1 MLVINE
7 QKEIPHRAL
16 EKTNKVLSPQ
26 SSAMIYSLKFLVHL
40 FLLLISGVK
49 TFSISLVFLSLMFI
63 FYFKKQ
69 LRISSSSFLKLR
81 GENRL
86 VKPFMFLPL
95 EIKSINLMKKYLQIT
110 DSWVFILKILVM
122 IFLLPIYLLI
132 YSGKC

>member
-86 VKPFMFLPL
+86 VKSFMFLHL
-95 EIKSINLMKKYLQIT
+95 EIKSINLMKKSLQIT

>member
-26 SSAMIYSLKFLVHL
+26 SSAMIYSSKFLGHL
-40 FLLLISGVK
+40 FLLLISGIK
-49 TFSISLVFLSLMFI
+49 KFSISLVFLSLMFI

-81 GENRL
+81 GENRF
-86 VKPFMFLPL
+86 VKSVRFQPL
-95 EIKSINLMKKYLQIT
+95 EIKSINLMKTYLQIT
-110 DSWVFILKILVM
+110 DSWIFILKILVM

>member
-86 VKPFMFLPL
+86 VKSFMFLPL
-95 EIKSINLMKKYLQIT
+95 EIKSINLMKKSLQIT